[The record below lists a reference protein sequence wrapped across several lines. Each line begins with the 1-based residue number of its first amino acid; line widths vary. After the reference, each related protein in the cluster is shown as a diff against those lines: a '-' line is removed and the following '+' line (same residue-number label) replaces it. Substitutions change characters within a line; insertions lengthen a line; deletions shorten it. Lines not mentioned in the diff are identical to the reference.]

1 MNRFWV
7 ALFCLMSLPSAS
19 SPQARPAPPAARKS
33 SEPRTP
39 QKITRTD
46 YSQEPFIIE
55 RYVTAARF
63 ENDGTGEKDLTARI
77 RVQTDAGAKQLS
89 QLVFAYSSANQRIDV
104 RYLRIHKPN
113 GTVVPAGAD
122 GVKETIASVVRDA
135 PAYSDYK
142 EKLTAIPALSPGAVI
157 EYEIATRFVTPV
169 APGEFWFQHTF
180 INSAIVLDERLEI
193 NIPESRKVNLES
205 SPRFAY
211 DTVHLN
217 GRTIYRWKHSNLTHP
232 AESSQDKTFEQE
244 NAERPSVQLATF
256 ASWVDVARWYAQLEK
271 GRTEP
276 TPEIRA
282 KAQELTQG
290 CSSDFEKLQ
299 AVYDYVSKTIRYVSV
314 SFGTG
319 SYQPHSAA
327 EVFANQYADDKDKHT
342 LLAAMLQSVGI
353 PSEAVL
359 IPYTTQL
366 DTRVPS
372 PQQFDHVI
380 TAVHLG
386 SELIWMDS
394 TVEVAPFRL
403 LASPLRKKD
412 ALLVP
417 ADGDG
422 KIVKTPADP
431 PFPSIQHVDIDGQV
445 SDLGKLSA
453 HAHYSLRGDTE
464 LVLRLAFRKTPET
477 QWTELGQTI
486 LTLDGI
492 HGNVTSVKPSDVMS
506 TQSPFEIDI
515 AFTQSNFINWSRKKA
530 KTTLPLLVIGL
541 PDVPADNSKPIDL
554 GSPLNVT
561 VSLKLGLPAT
571 FAAQPPIATSIARD
585 YAEFKST
592 YQFADHAVIAER
604 SLDFKIRELSAS
616 RTSDYLAF
624 ARAVAADEN
633 QALVVDNAEAGT
645 PTVPASATTEELIE
659 AGLAAF
665 NSNNAREAIPL
676 FERVIQLDPA
686 HKQAWND
693 LGLCQ
698 LRLGNYDEAV
708 SSFRKQL
715 ETNPVDEHANDYL
728 GLALD
733 HQQKFPEASA
743 AFRRQIDL
751 NPIDPVAHA
760 ALGGILLQ
768 QEEYAQAVTE
778 LDKATVLSPEN
789 AGLQVNLGRAYLN
802 TGENEKALAAFEKGA
817 ALSPTAAVW
826 NDIAHNLA
834 DHKLYLDKAH
844 QYAELAASSAAATL
858 LKVDLQHLTLGQL
871 TEMARIGTYW
881 DTLGW
886 VYFQKGDLVSANR
899 YIRAAWQLDP
909 LGELGDHL
917 GQIYDKLGQKDRA
930 IHTYALAIAAAGSV
944 PETRARLTL
953 LLGGNTQIDDLVSKA
968 ASEITALHTIS
979 VGKLLKE
986 DAHADFFI
994 LLSPA
999 GKMAHVD
1006 AVRFIAGDE
1015 KLRPFADR
1023 LRLLD
1028 YGAVFP
1034 GASAVKLVR
1043 RSTLSCSVTPG
1054 DCVLTLLRPAD
1065 VSSLN

>member
-1 MNRFWV
+1 
-7 ALFCLMSLPSAS
+7 
-19 SPQARPAPPAARKS
+19 
-33 SEPRTP
+33 
-39 QKITRTD
+39 
-46 YSQEPFIIE
+46 
-55 RYVTAARF
+55 
-63 ENDGTGEKDLTARI
+63 
-77 RVQTDAGAKQLS
+77 
-89 QLVFAYSSANQRIDV
+89 
-104 RYLRIHKPN
+104 
-113 GTVVPAGAD
+113 
-122 GVKETIASVVRDA
+122 VKETVASLVRDA
-135 PAYSDYK
+135 PAYADYK
-142 EKLTAIPALSPGAVI
+142 EKHIAIPALSPGAVI

-180 INSAIVLDERLEI
+180 VDSAIVLDERLEI
-193 NIPESRKVNLES
+193 NVPESRKVNLES
-205 SPRFAY
+205 SADLAY
-211 DTVHLN
+211 NTAHLD
-217 GRTIYRWKHSNLTHP
+217 GRTIYRWKHSNLIHP
-232 AESSQDKTFEQE
+232 AENSQEKTSEQE
-244 NAERPSVQLATF
+244 NAERPSVQLTTF
-256 ASWVDVARWYAQLEK
+256 ASWVDVAHWYAQLEK
-271 GRTEP
+271 GRTTP

-282 KAQELTQG
+282 KAQELIQG
-290 CSSDFEKLQ
+290 RSSDLEKMQ

-342 LLAAMLQSVGI
+342 VLAAMLQSIGI
-353 PSEAVL
+353 PSGAVL
-359 IPYTTQL
+359 IPYTSQL

-372 PQQFDHVI
+372 PSQLDHVM
-380 TAVHLG
+380 TAVPLG

-394 TVEVAPFRL
+394 TVDVAPFRL

-422 KIVKTPADP
+422 KIVETPADP
-431 PFPSIQHVDIDGQV
+431 PFPSIQRVEIDGQV

-453 HAHYSLRGDTE
+453 RAHYSLRGDTE

-492 HGNVTSVKPSDVMS
+492 HGNVTSVTPSDVMS

-515 AFTQSNFINWSRKKA
+515 AFTQSNFVDWSRKKE

-541 PDVPADNSKPIDL
+541 PDVPVNNTKPIDL

-624 ARAVAADEN
+624 TRAVAADEN

-645 PTVPASATTEELIE
+645 PTVPASATTNELIE

-676 FERVIQLDPA
+676 FERVVQLDPA

-715 ETNPVDEHANDYL
+715 EINPVDEHANDYL

-733 HQQKFPEASA
+733 QQQKFSEASA
-743 AFRRQIDL
+743 AFRKQIEM

-768 QEEYAQAVTE
+768 QQEYAQAVPE

-789 AGLQVNLGRAYLN
+789 AGLQVSLGRAYLN

-826 NDIAHNLA
+826 NDIAYDLA
-834 DHKLYLDKAH
+834 DRKFDLDKAH
-844 QYAELAASSAAATL
+844 QYAELAVSSAAATL

-871 TEMARIGTYW
+871 TEVARIGTYW

-899 YIRAAWQLDP
+899 YIRAAWQLDQ
-909 LGELGDHL
+909 LGEIGDHL

-930 IHTYALAIAAAGSV
+930 IRTYALAIAAPGSV

-953 LLGGNTQIDDLVSKA
+953 LLGGNTQIDDLVSKS
-968 ASEITALHTIS
+968 ASEITALRAIS
-979 VGKLLKE
+979 AGKLLKE
-986 DAHADFFI
+986 DAHGDFFI

-999 GKMAHVD
+999 GEVAHVD
-1006 AVRFIAGDE
+1006 AVRFIGGDE

-1023 LRLLD
+1023 LRSLD

-1034 GASAVKLVR
+1034 DTSAVKLVR
-1043 RSTLSCSVTPG
+1043 RATVSCSATTG
-1054 DCVLTLLRPAD
+1054 DCVLTLIRLAD